1 MTIPQAQLPAT
12 TMAPSRRGEL
22 LTFFI
27 LAFAIWPVVAVG
39 VVGGYGLLVWIF
51 QMIFGPPGPP
61 GSVH

>member
-1 MTIPQAQLPAT
+1 MTIPQARLPAT
-12 TMAPSRRGEL
+12 TMAPSRRREL